1 MKKCTGFTLQTACA
15 LAALA
20 FLPPAA
26 RAQSLYP
33 IVVTA
38 TRIPERAD
46 QVAAAISVV
55 SGKELAVRDAAD
67 LGAALALVP
76 GVEAPAGG
84 DAGPSSAVPSF
95 LGLHEFDAFLVVVD
109 GVPWGGAFNPGI
121 STLDLNDVERI
132 EILKGAAP
140 VLFGAT
146 SFVGVVQAIHYPAGQ
161 AANQADIAIG
171 SHGSLRGSASLVLP
185 APANYRQSLAVDG
198 RSVGFADGR
207 EKLGEKHLLYR
218 GAATVGAGTL
228 RVDLNMTFVR
238 DVPPSPQLRA
248 GGSLTA
254 LTPID
259 ANFNPADARI
269 DENKYQ
275 IAVGYSRPTPWGA
288 WDTLVS
294 VAYSE
299 ITDIRGFL
307 HPDLSGAADT
317 QNQRRRID
325 DDYFDTH
332 LTHRF
337 SGSATLIAGA
347 DLLYGHGLQRT
358 LNGNSAYT
366 VPLDGSLP
374 PPASTAMAPNE
385 IGTVD
390 DRRWFSGVYAELDW
404 KPGARWDVAGGL
416 RLNDARE
423 HKKSSDLLPPPPQLA
438 TGDVAK
444 TTIRPTGTLGLSY
457 RLWRDGAD
465 EAVTYVNYR
474 NSFKP
479 AAIDFGPDYTPD
491 LLSPETAQSAEAG
504 FKGALDH
511 GRFSFQA
518 DLFHMDFRN
527 LVVATAAGSLANAAG
542 ERLEGVEFES
552 RYRLSPD
559 LTLAASAAYHD
570 ARFTHYL
577 FFDGSSGVDVGGR
590 QLTLSPHVLASAGL
604 MYSPPRGFNASLTAR
619 YAGRRFLDETNVAP
633 VGGYV
638 VADANLGYGFGRTR
652 VWIEGTNLSNR
663 RPPVTASEFGS
674 QSFYLLPGR
683 MLWLRV
689 GYRWD

>member
-1 MKKCTGFTLQTACA
+1 MQIPAAFTVQLACA
-15 LAALA
+15 MAVLAVPAQ
-20 FLPPAA
+20 AA

-46 QVAAAISVV
+46 QIAAAISVV
-55 SGKELAVRDAAD
+55 TGAELAARDAAD

-95 LGLHEFDAFLVVVD
+95 LGLHEFDAFLLVVD

-146 SFVGVVQAIHYPAGQ
+146 SFVGVVQAIHYPAGR
-161 AANQADIAIG
+161 AANRADIAYG
-171 SHGSLRGSASLVLP
+171 TYGSLRGSASVVLP
-185 APANYRQSLAVDG
+185 AAANYRQSLAVDG

-207 EKLGEKHLLYR
+207 ERIDERHLLYR
-218 GAATVGAGTL
+218 GAATVGTGSL
-228 RVDLNMTFVR
+228 RLDLNLTAVR
-238 DVPPSPQLRA
+238 DAPASPQLRT
-248 GGSLTA
+248 GDSLTA
-254 LTPID
+254 LTPIN

-269 DENKYQ
+269 DEDKYQ
-275 IAVGYSRPTPWGA
+275 VALGYSQPTRWGA
-288 WDTLVS
+288 WASLLS
-294 VAYSE
+294 VAYSGV
-299 ITDIRGFL
+299 TDIRGFL

-332 LTHRF
+332 VTHRLAA
-337 SGSATLIAGA
+337 SATLIAGA
-347 DLLYGHGLQRT
+347 DLLYGHGRQTTR
-358 LNGNSAYT
+358 NGNTAYT
-366 VPLDGSLP
+366 VPLDGSVL

-404 KPGARWDVAGGL
+404 KPVDRWDLTGGL

-423 HKKSSDLLPPPPQLA
+423 RKNTSDLQLSAPPQTA
-438 TGDVAK
+438 AGNAAK
-444 TTIRPTGTLGLSY
+444 TMIRPTETLGVSY
-457 RLWRDGAD
+457 RLWRDGPD

-491 LLSPETAQSAEAG
+491 LLSPETAQSVEAG
-504 FKGALDH
+504 FKGALVD
-511 GRFSFQA
+511 GRFSYQA
-518 DLFHMDFRN
+518 DLFHMDFHN
-527 LVVATAAGSLANAAG
+527 LVVATASGSLANAAG
-542 ERLEGVEFES
+542 ERLEGVEFEG

-570 ARFTHYL
+570 ARFTRYL
-577 FFDGSSGVDVGGR
+577 FFDGSSSVDVGGR
-590 QLTLSPHVLASAGL
+590 QLILSPHVLASAGL
-604 MYSPPRGFNASLTAR
+604 MYSPKRGFNASVTAR
-619 YAGRRFLDETNVAP
+619 YAGRRFLDETNIAP
-633 VGGYV
+633 VGG
-638 VADANLGYGFGRTR
+638 
-652 VWIEGTNLSNR
+652 
-663 RPPVTASEFGS
+663 
-674 QSFYLLPGR
+674 
-683 MLWLRV
+683 
-689 GYRWD
+689 